1 VTALVT
7 VRQVGG
13 IDLEV
18 GAGQIIEQ
26 NVELDTEQRSPALH
40 QMGKQGVLV
49 LQQPVMAG
57 IKLVRLGQTKV
68 AAQDIGHGALAE
80 PVAVQF
86 PLAARR
92 NQAIGHQN
100 LKDLI
105 PARALAARRQAL
117 LPEAIQFQLPPQ
129 VTGQPAGA
137 PLPWPVQAQLG
148 QVNPHHPVIG
158 GGGLDRLRRKQRQR
172 PWPPGILVKD
182 FDRLAPS
189 LGLRG
194 IDLAQI

>member
-1 VTALVT
+1 
-7 VRQVGG
+7 
-13 IDLEV
+13 
-18 GAGQIIEQ
+18 
-26 NVELDTEQRSPALH
+26 
-40 QMGKQGVLV
+40 MGKQGVLV

-137 PLPWPVQAQLG
+137 PLPGPVQAQLG

-158 GGGLDRLRRKQRQR
+158 GGGPPPPPPPPPPR
-172 PWPPGILVKD
+172 PPPPRPPPPDTALP
-182 FDRLAPS
+182 LAPP
-189 LGLRG
+189 RP
-194 IDLAQI
+194 